1 MNYEKLKGVIPD
13 SRYLQLPVLIDKF
26 HCNTLLRMA
35 HFLSQAAHESA
46 NFTATVENLNYS
58 ETGLLSTFKKYFTS
72 QAQIDLLKT
81 ASVNSKTENEK
92 AAAKAKLDI
101 EIKKKL
107 AVNYAKKPEMIANVV
122 YANRYG
128 NGDTASGD
136 GWKYRGRGDLQTTFF
151 DNYFAFKQFSGIDV
165 ITHPELLEHEH
176 SLSSAGFFFEK
187 NRIWGICDLG
197 ATKDVITKVRMKVNG
212 GTIGL
217 DDVYNKFIKF
227 NNLLNGTI

>member
-13 SRYLQLPVLIDKF
+13 SRYVQLPVLIDKF
-26 HCNTLLRMA
+26 HCNTPLRMA

-58 ETGLLSTFKKYFTS
+58 ETGLLGTFKKYFTS
-72 QAQIDLLKT
+72 QAQIDAIRKQAISGNT
-81 ASVNSKTENEK
+81 VEEK
-92 AAAKAKLDI
+92 AAANARLAI
-101 EIKKKL
+101 EMKKKL

-136 GWKYRGRGDLQTTFF
+136 GWKYRGQGDLQTTFL
-151 DNYFAFKQFSGIDV
+151 DNYKAFKEFSGVDV
-165 ITHPELLEHEH
+165 VAHPELLQHEY

-187 NRIWGICDLG
+187 NRLWAICDLG
-197 ATKDVITKVRMKVNG
+197 ATKDVVTKVRIKVNG